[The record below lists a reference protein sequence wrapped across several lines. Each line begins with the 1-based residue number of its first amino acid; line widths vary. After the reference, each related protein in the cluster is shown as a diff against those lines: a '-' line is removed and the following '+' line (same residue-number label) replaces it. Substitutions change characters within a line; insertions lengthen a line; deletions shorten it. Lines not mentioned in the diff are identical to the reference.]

1 MIAGLFVRFEKQRET
16 QATHETNPAKQ
27 TCIACRTFRL
37 ALPYSVRAEMFGQ
50 VLQQESRG
58 NDDDADADDGAQDG
72 EHCSS
77 MK

>member
-27 TCIACRTFRL
+27 TCIACRTFRF
-37 ALPYSVRAEMFGQ
+37 ALVRAEMFGQ
-50 VLQQESRG
+50 VLQQENRG